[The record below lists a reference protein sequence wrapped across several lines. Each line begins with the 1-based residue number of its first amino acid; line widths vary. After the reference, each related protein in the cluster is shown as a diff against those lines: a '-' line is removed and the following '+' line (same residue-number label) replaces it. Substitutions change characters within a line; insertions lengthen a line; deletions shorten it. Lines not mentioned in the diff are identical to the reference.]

1 MRFAWAFQGEQAE
14 VKITGRNAKRV
25 LFVAINPRTGHRL
38 VLRRFRQRQEDFQA
52 FLRYLR
58 QHYPGRPLWLLLD
71 KAPCHDAA
79 RSRQLATRLGFEL
92 LWLPKQ
98 CPELNALDQLF
109 KDLKRLIAANRQ
121 YQTIDEEADYAEHWI
136 LALTAR
142 QALRKASV
150 LSEDFWLK
158 DFLRLLAERD
168 NLRLPP
174 EVGCRLGKL
183 AVCVGLCR

>member
-1 MRFAWAFQGEQAE
+1 MPPGAVLLFVDATILRWFPPLRFAWAFRGEQA
-14 VKITGRNAKRV
+14 VVPISGRNAKRV
-25 LFVAINPRTGHRL
+25 LFGAINPRTGHRL
-38 VLRRFRQRQEDFQA
+38 IFRRHRQWQEDFQA

-58 QHYPGRPLWLLLD
+58 QRYPGRPLWLLLD

-79 RSRQLATRLGFEL
+79 RSQQLAARLGVVL

-98 CPELNALDQLF
+98 CSELNAMDQLW

-121 YQTIDEEADYAEHWI
+121 FRTIDEEADYAERWV
-136 LALTAR
+136 LSLTPQ

-158 DFLRLLAERD
+158 DFLE
-168 NLRLPP
+168 NFCKPT
-174 EVGCRLGKL
+174 
-183 AVCVGLCR
+183 

>member
-1 MRFAWAFQGEQAE
+1 MPRNAVLLFIDATTLRWFPPLRFAWGFEGEQGV

-25 LFVAINPRTGHRL
+25 LFGAINPRTGHRL

-58 QHYPGRPLWLLLD
+58 SRYPGRPLWLLLD

-79 RSRQLATRLGFEL
+79 RSQQLAVRLGVEL

-98 CPELNALDQLF
+98 CPELNAMDQLF
-109 KDLKRLIAANRQ
+109 KDLKRLITANRQ
-121 YQTIDEEADYAEHWI
+121 FGTIDEEADYAEHWI
-136 LALTAR
+136 MTLTAR

-150 LSEDFWLK
+150 LSDDFWLK
-158 DFLRLLAERD
+158 DFLE
-168 NLRLPP
+168 NFWLPT
-174 EVGCRLGKL
+174 
-183 AVCVGLCR
+183 